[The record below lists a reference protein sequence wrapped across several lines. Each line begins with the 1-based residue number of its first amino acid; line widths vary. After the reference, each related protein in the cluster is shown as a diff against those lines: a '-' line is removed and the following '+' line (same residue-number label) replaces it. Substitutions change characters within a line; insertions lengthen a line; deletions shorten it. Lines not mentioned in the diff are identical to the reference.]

1 MERQLSN
8 SIKIRKVNSPDKTKM
23 RTWRNS
29 DNVRPFMYNS
39 KIITEEEH
47 SIWFD
52 RMLHDKSKTY
62 WVIELE
68 NKSVGVVNL
77 VNINNENSSCDW
89 AFYIFNPDTRG
100 KGVGSFVEQFVLD
113 YVFNELQLNKLNC
126 EVLETNPNV
135 VKMHEKFGFKQEGFF
150 KQAIRKNDS
159 LIGVHRLSML
169 REEYL
174 ELKKE
179 KTPIEKDL
187 EIINKIQNIRS
198 KNNINWMDV
207 LRLCLKENNKEAKKI
222 IANINNHDSEI
233 SKLVEELSSNE
244 E

>member
-1 MERQLSN
+1 MEKQLSN
-8 SIKIRKVNSPDKTKM
+8 LINIRKVNSSDKVKM

-29 DNVRPFMYNS
+29 DSVRPFMYNS
-39 KIITEEEH
+39 KIITKEEH
-47 SIWFD
+47 SAWFD
-52 RMLHDKSKTY
+52 KMFYDKSKMY

-68 NKSVGVVNL
+68 NKSIGVVNL

-89 AFYIFNPDTRG
+89 AFYIFNPDIRG
-100 KGVGSFVEQFVLD
+100 KGVGSFVERFILD

-159 LIGVHRLSML
+159 LIGIHRLSML

-174 ELKKE
+174 QLNKE
-179 KTPIEKDL
+179 KTPIERDL

-198 KNNINWMDV
+198 KNNINWMDI

-233 SKLVEELSSNE
+233 SKLVEELSNNE